1 MLKDKEGFI
10 PNLML
15 DVCRYTGANEKLEKK
30 LKDADL
36 QMVESMKKIQELPA
50 EVKDLR
56 KIRDAAGS
64 MIDLV
69 DPVAEDSAVERSLLQ
84 ETPREMSAY
93 MTETTKSYVS
103 IAFGC

>member
-1 MLKDKEGFI
+1 
-10 PNLML
+10 
-15 DVCRYTGANEKLEKK
+15 
-30 LKDADL
+30 
-36 QMVESMKKIQELPA
+36 
-50 EVKDLR
+50 
-56 KIRDAAGS
+56 

-84 ETPREMSAY
+84 EAPREMSAY